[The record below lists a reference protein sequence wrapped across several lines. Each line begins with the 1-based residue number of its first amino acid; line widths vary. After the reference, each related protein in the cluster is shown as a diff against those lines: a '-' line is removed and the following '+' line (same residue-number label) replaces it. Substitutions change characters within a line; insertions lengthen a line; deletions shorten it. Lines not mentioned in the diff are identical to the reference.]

1 MENLEKEKIS
11 KVRSKFEKEH
21 TKISVFLRFDQI
33 EYLNKEH
40 VEPNGSNMSLVVR
53 NAVDIFIEK
62 EKKQKLTILKKVL
75 GEEVYEKL
83 LQLSNNYGKEIE
95 ATMIDLVELN
105 CEVGKQDQQPEQEPV
120 DQFAWNSSAGWSR

>member
-1 MENLEKEKIS
+1 MENLEQEKSIKENVK
-11 KVRSKFEKEH
+11 SKFEKEH
-21 TKISVFLRFDQI
+21 LKISVFLRVDQVD
-33 EYLNKEH
+33 YLSKEH
-40 VEPNGSNMSLVVR
+40 VNPNNSNMSLVVR

-83 LQLSNNYGKEIE
+83 IQLSNSHGKEIE

-105 CEVGKQDQQPEQEPV
+105 CSSEQKEDKILDDQWSN
-120 DQFAWNSSAGWSR
+120 FSNS

>member
-1 MENLEKEKIS
+1 MKKSSGAGTRTPGSAAGKGKAGSGGSGQSAAEKLVQGI
-11 KVRSKFEKEH
+11 R
-21 TKISVFLRFDQI
+21 DQI

-40 VEPNGSNMSLVVR
+40 VEPNGSSMSLVVR

-105 CEVGKQDQQPEQEPV
+105 CQTETKQEEVIDDQ
-120 DQFAWNSSAGWSR
+120 WK

>member
-1 MENLEKEKIS
+1 MLRSSQRQMKITDHIQNANGKTLFSFEVIPPQKGTSINDLYKNIDPLMEFKPPFIDVTTSRE
-11 KVRSKFEKEH
+11 
-21 TKISVFLRFDQI
+21 
-33 EYLNKEH
+33 EY
-40 VEPNGSNMSLVVR
+40 
-53 NAVDIFIEK
+53 IFIEK

-105 CEVGKQDQQPEQEPV
+105 CQPETKQEEV
-120 DQFAWNSSAGWSR
+120 IDDQWK

>member
-1 MENLEKEKIS
+1 MEKLEQEKSIKENVK
-11 KVRSKFEKEH
+11 SKFEKEH
-21 TKISVFLRFDQI
+21 IKISVFLRVDQI
-33 EYLNKEH
+33 DYLNKEH
-40 VEPNGSNMSLVVR
+40 VDPNRSNMSLVVR

-83 LQLSNNYGKEIE
+83 IQLSNSHGKEIE

-105 CEVGKQDQQPEQEPV
+105 CSSEQKEEKILDDQWSN
-120 DQFAWNSSAGWSR
+120 FSNS

>member
-1 MENLEKEKIS
+1 MENLEQEKIIKEKT
-11 KVRSKFEKEH
+11 KSKFEKEH
-21 TKISVFLRFDQI
+21 IKISVFLRVDQV

-40 VEPNGSNMSLVVR
+40 VDLNGLNMSLVVR
-53 NAVDIFIEK
+53 NAVDIFIEN

-83 LQLSNNYGKEIE
+83 IKISNLNGKQIE

-105 CEVGKQDQQPEQEPV
+105 CSTDQKKEKIID
-120 DQFAWNSSAGWSR
+120 DQWSSFSNS